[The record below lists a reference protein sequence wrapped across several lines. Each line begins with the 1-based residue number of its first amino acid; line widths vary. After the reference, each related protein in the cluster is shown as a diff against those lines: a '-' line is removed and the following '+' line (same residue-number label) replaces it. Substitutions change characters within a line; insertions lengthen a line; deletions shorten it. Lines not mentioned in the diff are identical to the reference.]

1 MRLMETKTGPETRP
15 PAEATAR
22 RILAALAGRSIVL
35 VGLMGAGKTTVGRR
49 LAQRLGLPFLDA
61 DVEIEKAAA
70 QTIPDIFAAH
80 GEAYFRDGERRVI
93 ARLLAEGPNVLA
105 TGGGAFMN
113 EATRRRIAE
122 SGISIWLKADL
133 ATLMARVRRKSNR
146 PLLDNPDPEGT
157 MRRLMDERHPLYA
170 TADLTV
176 FSGDGSHETVV
187 DDIVVALA
195 GFLALPEPPP
205 GEDPTP

>member
-122 SGISIWLKADL
+122 SGVSIWLKADL

-157 MRRLMDERHPLYA
+157 MRRLMDERYPLYA

-187 DDIVVALA
+187 DDIVAALA

-205 GEDPTP
+205 GEDATP